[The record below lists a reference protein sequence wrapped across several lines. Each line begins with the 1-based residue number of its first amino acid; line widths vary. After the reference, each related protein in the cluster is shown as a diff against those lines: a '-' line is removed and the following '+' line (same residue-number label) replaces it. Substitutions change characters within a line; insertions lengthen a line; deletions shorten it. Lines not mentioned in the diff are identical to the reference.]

1 MISPDLL
8 LSLLGF
14 SLAMSG
20 TPGPNNMMVM
30 ASGLTFGFR
39 RTVPHLVGIGLGF
52 GFMLLLVGLGLGQVF
67 AAYPLLF
74 SAMKIAGALYLL
86 WMAWVIANA
95 SPVMDGQGAE
105 RGHPFTFWQAAGF
118 QWVNPKAW
126 VVAIGAVSTYS
137 QPQVPVTGAVF
148 LSLVMGAMGLLC
160 AIVWTGFG
168 TVLGRVFQT
177 PRAVRYFNVAMAL
190 LLVASLWPIVSD
202 WIRPR

>member
-1 MISPDLL
+1 MIGADYL

-39 RTVPHLVGIGLGF
+39 RTLPHLLGIGIGF

-74 SAMKIAGALYLL
+74 SAMKIAGALYLM
-86 WMAWVIANA
+86 WMAWVIAR
-95 SPVMDGQGAE
+95 SGPVVQGPQDA
-105 RGHPFTFWQAAGF
+105 RSQPFSFWQAAGF

-126 VVAIGAVSTYS
+126 VVAIGAVSTYA
-137 QPQVPVTGAVF
+137 QPQSPVTGAVF
-148 LSLVMGAMGLLC
+148 LSLVMGVMGLLC

-168 TVLGRVFQT
+168 TVLRQVLQT
-177 PRAVRYFNVAMAL
+177 PRAVRFFNLAMAL
-190 LLVASLWPIVSD
+190 LLVASLWPIVSEG
-202 WIRPR
+202 IRLG